1 MRLVETIQGMGGW
14 EIKESDREVN
24 STMMYCK
31 KCYKYH
37 CSQYKKKKRISR
49 KNNSSI
55 SCGALAKRAESHT
68 ITSKWA
74 LQSDTPRFKFFLL
87 HL

>member
-1 MRLVETIQGMGGW
+1 MYVNEKMRLVETIQGMGGW

-37 CSQYKKKKRISR
+37 CSQYKKKK
-49 KNNSSI
+49 
-55 SCGALAKRAESHT
+55 E
-68 ITSKWA
+68 
-74 LQSDTPRFKFFLL
+74 
-87 HL
+87 